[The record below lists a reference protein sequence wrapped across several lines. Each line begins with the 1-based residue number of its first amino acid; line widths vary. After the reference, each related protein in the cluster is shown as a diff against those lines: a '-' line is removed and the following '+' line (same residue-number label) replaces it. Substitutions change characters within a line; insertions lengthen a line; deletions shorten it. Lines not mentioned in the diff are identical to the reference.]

1 VTSRPSARDQA
12 SPLRSVR
19 LRITVAA
26 TVVTGLAMLGAGAW
40 LLHTVDSSLT
50 TRLHNAVD
58 ERLASLRD
66 AIEEGRSPDELNLTA
81 DGDALYYQVLSPQ
94 GRVLA
99 ATGDRAFSIPIGG
112 GPDAVGIPPGSV
124 VIGTEEADTPA
135 GTFEVVAA
143 GTLDPVHRS
152 VRTVQQGLLVS
163 FPLLLGAVAVLAWL
177 LAGRALRPVEAIRM
191 EVESITGST
200 LDRRVPVP
208 RSGDEVSRLAQ
219 TMNAM
224 LDRLEDAST
233 RQQRFVADASHEL
246 RSPVTAIRTE
256 LEVAQRTAAPHEWPQ
271 VADRLLAE
279 EARLEAVITDLLL
292 LASLDES
299 AASEQVVIDVAEL
312 ATEEARRRAPD
323 REGVAIEVEAPAGSL
338 VHGSRTQ
345 LRRAVVNLLDNA
357 GRHARSTVR
366 LSVHQ
371 RDGRVRVLVDDD
383 GPGIPEADR
392 ERVFERFTRLDEHR
406 SRTGTS
412 GGAGLGLSLVRRI
425 AELHAGTATVD
436 TAPLGGARLVVDL
449 PAHTPARG

>member
-1 VTSRPSARDQA
+1 MTAVATDHEHA

-19 LRITVAA
+19 LRITVVA
-26 TVVTGLAMLGAGAW
+26 TLVTGVAMLAAGAW
-40 LLHTVDSSLT
+40 LLHTVERSLT
-50 TRLHNAVD
+50 QRLYSSVD
-58 ERLASLRD
+58 VRLDSLRR
-66 AIEEGRSPDELNLTA
+66 AIEEGRSPADLNLTP
-81 DGDALYYQVLSPQ
+81 DGDALYYQVVGPQ
-94 GRVLA
+94 GSIMA
-99 ATGDRAFSIPIGG
+99 ATGNESTPLSGAAGV
-112 GPDAVGIPPGSV
+112 AGIPPGAV
-124 VIGTEEADTPA
+124 VIGREQARTPF
-135 GTFEVVAA
+135 GRLEVVAA
-143 GTLDPVHRS
+143 GSLDPVRRS
-152 VRTVQQGLLVS
+152 VDTVQEGLLVS
-163 FPLLLGAVAVLAWL
+163 FPLLLGAVGVLAWV
-177 LAGRALRPVEAIRM
+177 LAGRALRPVEAIRV

-208 RSGDEVSRLAQ
+208 RSGDEVSRLAH

-256 LEVAQRTAAPHEWPQ
+256 LEVAKRTAAPHEWPQ
-271 VADRLLAE
+271 IADRLLAE
-279 EARLEAVITDLLL
+279 EARLEAVIADLLL
-292 LASLDES
+292 LASLDED
-299 AASEQVVIDVAEL
+299 AASEQVVVDLAEL
-312 ATEEARRRAPD
+312 VTEEARRRSPD
-323 REGVAIEVEAPAGSL
+323 REGVAIEVDAPSGAF

-366 LSVHQ
+366 LSVHE

-406 SRTGTS
+406 ARNGSA

-425 AELHAGTATVD
+425 AERHGGTAIAD
-436 TAPLGGARLVVDL
+436 TAPLGGARIVVDL
-449 PAHTPARG
+449 PRHQRR